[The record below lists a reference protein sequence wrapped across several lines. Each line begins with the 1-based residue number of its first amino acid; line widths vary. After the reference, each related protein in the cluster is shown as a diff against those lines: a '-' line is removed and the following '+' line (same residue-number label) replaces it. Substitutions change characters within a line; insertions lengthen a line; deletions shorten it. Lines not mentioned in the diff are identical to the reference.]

1 MEPLLD
7 LNQVTFHISFLV
19 AHTQMYQDLVPTS
32 AETRVQWIFSL
43 VGWWFG
49 SIVLAFSPK
58 YLHSTFPSF
67 TISINSTLTTH
78 IYFILL
84 TLHSYFTVLIFV
96 CSYFWGLIFVVANFE
111 ARFLSLA
118 DGETRLSLWN
128 AVAVKRR
135 CSETPLQWNAVAVK
149 RRWGS
154 SGPGRFAPHCFAVLT
169 ARTYLK

>member
-118 DGETRLSLWN
+118 DGETWFIAVIRL
-128 AVAVKRR
+128 
-135 CSETPLQWNAVAVK
+135 CSESPLQWNAVAVK